1 MLSGPHVPIFVL
13 AMVKV
18 SLSLDSEDAITL
30 ATRSVLRRR
39 LVAGIAVLASL
50 GSAEDLL
57 CIRYNIKAI
66 VKCIYIIIYDVVELI
81 TITTAE

>member
-57 CIRYNIKAI
+57 
-66 VKCIYIIIYDVVELI
+66 
-81 TITTAE
+81 